1 MSTTAI
7 LDDAQQLHGDMV
19 QLRHRLHRAPELGLE
34 LPRTQQTVLE
44 ELADLPLEITL
55 GKGCT
60 SVGAVLR
67 GTAPVPEGSERPAV
81 LLRADM
87 DALPIQEASGVDF
100 SSQLDG
106 RMHACGHDLHTTML
120 AGAAR
125 LLAERRHQLAGD
137 VVFMF
142 QPGEELLAGAP
153 MMIEEGIL
161 ELSGRRV
168 DSAYGLHVFS
178 SGGQNGTF
186 LTRQGI
192 MMSAADALFVT
203 VVGHG
208 GHGSALQQAKDPV
221 PVMAEMIIA
230 LQAMV
235 TRQFDAHDPV
245 VVSVGM
251 VKAGEA
257 INVIPDTAKF
267 GASLRMYSQQSRT
280 KMQRAV
286 PQLLQG
292 IASAHGLEVQ
302 VDYIVGGRVLVTE
315 QENTDFAIGRI
326 AELFGTERHVAMAK
340 PLGGSEDF
348 ADVLEQVPGSFINLD
363 ATPLTGDTGEFNHS
377 PRAVFDDS
385 VLPAGTALY
394 TDLAFSRLAEL
405 SAR

>member
-1 MSTTAI
+1 MSTSAI
-7 LDDAQQLHGDMV
+7 LEDAQEAYGDLVQMRHALH
-19 QLRHRLHRAPELGLE
+19 QNPELGLD
-34 LPRTQQTVLE
+34 LPRTQEAVLK
-44 ELADLPLEITL
+44 ELSDLPLEITL

-60 SVGAVLR
+60 SIGAVLR
-67 GTAPVPEGSERPAV
+67 GTATEQSADRPVV

-87 DALPIQEASGVDF
+87 DALPVQEISNVDF
-100 SSQLDG
+100 SSQIDG

-125 LLAERRHQLAGD
+125 LLAERRHQLSGD

-142 QPGEELLAGAP
+142 QPAEELLAGAP

-161 ELSGRRV
+161 DLAGRRV
-168 DSAYGLHVFS
+168 DSAYGMHVFS
-178 SGGQNGTF
+178 SGGQTGKF

-203 VVGHG
+203 VLGHG
-208 GHGSALQQAKDPV
+208 GHGSAPQQAKDPV
-221 PVMAEMIIA
+221 PVMAEMISG

-257 INVIPDTAKF
+257 INVIPDTAEF
-267 GASLRMYSQQSRT
+267 GASIRMYSAAARE
-280 KMQRAV
+280 KMMVAV
-286 PQLLQG
+286 PRLLKG
-292 IASAHGLEVQ
+292 IASAYGLEVD
-302 VDYIVGGRVLVTE
+302 VNYIVGGQVLINE
-315 QENTDFAIGRI
+315 QENTNFAQSAIH
-326 AELFGTERHVAMAK
+326 ELFGAERHIAMTK

-348 ADVLEQVPGSFINLD
+348 ADVLAQVPGSFINLD

-385 VLPAGTALY
+385 VLPSGTALY
-394 TDLAFSRLAEL
+394 THLAVSRLSEL